1 LRGSTTFGI
10 NDEEVAFD
18 DKTPI
23 NYLDE
28 IVSAGSSFRS
38 GTTSK
43 YEVDPFERENDDIK
57 SRFVSSSSEEE
68 TDSNEESDEEAEMK
82 QKLNYLK
89 QNSDAFKKDATAPK
103 LLRQGTAVIA
113 KNKKTGDFEMS
124 GWVLKRATTTY
135 MGMANW

>member
-1 LRGSTTFGI
+1 MRGSTTFGI

-28 IVSAGSSFRS
+28 IVSAGSFRS

-57 SRFVSSSSEEE
+57 SRFDSSSSEEE
-68 TDSNEESDEEAEMK
+68 IDSNEESDEEAGMK
-82 QKLNYLK
+82 
-89 QNSDAFKKDATAPK
+89 
-103 LLRQGTAVIA
+103 
-113 KNKKTGDFEMS
+113 
-124 GWVLKRATTTY
+124 
-135 MGMANW
+135 